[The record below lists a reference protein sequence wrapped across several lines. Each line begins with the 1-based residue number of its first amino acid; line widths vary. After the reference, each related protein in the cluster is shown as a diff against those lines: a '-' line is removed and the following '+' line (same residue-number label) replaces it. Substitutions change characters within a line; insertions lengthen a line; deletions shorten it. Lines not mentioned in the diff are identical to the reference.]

1 MSPFPPG
8 MRQIWGF
15 GELAGCGEELGQTL
29 QTLPVGRLFTS
40 PAATDGAQSQTALH
54 QFFRHPGTGDAL
66 SLGSKATARAWP
78 HVVLRSHCPILS
90 PPDGFTR
97 RWTTAPV
104 WQGSELTGCYHC
116 LLCTTRRPTTGQGV
130 ALSVILGAL
139 PCSVSWEKAGGCL
152 SHSQPHPSPWVSL
165 PSFMTCQAYLERPPQ
180 QNGPVHVFIKLK
192 WSPRSC
198 V

>member
-1 MSPFPPG
+1 M
-8 MRQIWGF
+8 WGKYGYLESLLF
-15 GELAGCGEELGQTL
+15 VGRSWDRLFKLCQLAGCLLHLQRQMAPSPRLPYISSSTIQGQ
-29 QTLPVGRLFTS
+29 
-40 PAATDGAQSQTALH
+40 
-54 QFFRHPGTGDAL
+54 TGDAL
-66 SLGSKATARAWP
+66 SLGSKAMARAWP

-116 LLCTTRRPTTGQGV
+116 LLCTTRRPATGQGV
-130 ALSVILGAL
+130 ALSVILGAP
-139 PCSVSWEKAGGCL
+139 PCSVSWEKAGGWL
-152 SHSQPHPSPWVSL
+152 SHSQPHSSPWVSL
-165 PSFMTCQAYLERPPQ
+165 PSFMTCQTYLERPPH

-198 V
+198 I